1 MLHLGLRPSTGGSHG
16 EGFRS
21 ENWNWGVSFSHFRQL
36 TFDFCHGQ
44 KPTGIVRRGVGG
56 YRSLYITSIWV
67 LS

>member
-21 ENWNWGVSFSHFRQL
+21 ENRNWGVLFGRFQQL
-36 TFDFCHGQ
+36 TFDFCHGR
-44 KPTGIVRRGVGG
+44 KPTGIIPRGVGG
-56 YRSLYITSIWV
+56 YRSLYVTSVRV